1 MKNQKSV
8 SKNRVFDYTL
18 LFWYIKND
26 RLKVNRDITITLGS
40 KLNISNITRLSVN
53 IGKYIDII
61 YYFIVPYLR
70 IDVLS

>member
-8 SKNRVFDYTL
+8 SKNKVFDYTL

-26 RLKVNRDITITLGS
+26 RLKVNCDITITLGS